1 MTSFNN
7 LVVSH
12 WDEFSTATSEGN
24 TVVVD
29 GTSLRLADIVAVARH
44 GLCAELSPHAVGGIE
59 RSAAAIQKSIAD
71 GEIIYGVNT
80 GFGGSADTR
89 TQKIENLQRE
99 IMRGLNYGV
108 LDGEFYST
116 PSSLAK
122 GTTKT
127 TDAKILP
134 LDNQTSNQ
142 MPEAWVRGTM
152 LIRLNSLSSG
162 ASGVRLATVQTL
174 FKLLQEN
181 IIPLTPLRGSISAS
195 GDLSPLSYIGGTMQ
209 GKPNLLVWAGPQSDR
224 RVIRADC
231 ALAEKSIPKVRLGP
245 KEGLAIV
252 NGTAASTSVGA
263 LAMHEAL
270 CQAALSQVLTSM
282 SVEALLGTD
291 ESFDPFFSDVRPHP
305 GQRDA
310 ASAILEFLNGSS
322 LMQRGDGSEKS
333 SLRQDRY
340 SLRTAPQWIGPVF
353 EDFVLAHQ
361 QITDELNSVTDNP
374 LIDCTDSKQHRTIHG
389 GNFQARSITSAMEKL
404 RQGIQGIGRMLFTQ
418 CTELINPTTN
428 RGLPPN
434 LVFDEPSES
443 YIWKGTDVMIAS
455 LTSELG
461 FLANPVGTHV
471 QTAEM
476 GNQALNSLA
485 LISARYTL
493 EALSIL
499 TQLSSAHL
507 VALCQALDL
516 RAMNCRFFE
525 TLEPLFHQLF
535 ASTFTTDSFLP
546 PDSDA
551 KRLADFSLSLKCW
564 GIFTQ
569 RLAQL
574 STQNSRDRF
583 TTSISA
589 TSSYLLPLLTSTSLP
604 ALQIWSLEATSL
616 SLKLFHANKDI
627 YYASPDATPFLG
639 AASKRMYTFVR
650 QELGIPFIRNDSIS
664 TPKGEMVDGEE
675 EYGFGGGEKKRQG
688 MTIGDVI
695 TEVYRAQRS
704 GALYSVVVECL
715 KEAGVSGSGIELQKE
730 EVKEAGIV
738 IEGRQL
744 GGMKR
749 AFVEDEGSVTDDSG
763 IERDWREKR
772 RRTSRA

>member
-1 MTSFNN
+1 MDLGAKPNN
-7 LVVSH
+7 
-12 WDEFSTATSEGN
+12 T
-24 TVVVD
+24 
-29 GTSLRLADIVAVARH
+29 RH
-44 GLCAELSPHAVGGIE
+44 GVSAKLAQYAVQGIE

-99 IMRGLNYGV
+99 IMRGLNYGI
-108 LDGEFYST
+108 LDGQHYST
-116 PSSLAK
+116 PSRLSNDAK
-122 GTTKT
+122 KT
-127 TDAKILP
+127 TSAEILS

-174 FKLLQEN
+174 YKLLEEN
-181 IIPLTPLRGSISAS
+181 IVPLTPLRGSISAS

-209 GKPNLLVWAGPQSDR
+209 GKPNLLVWAGPPSNR

-263 LAMHEAL
+263 LAMHEAM
-270 CQAALSQVLTSM
+270 CQAALSQVLTAM

-310 ASAILEFLNGSS
+310 ASAVLGFLQGSS
-322 LMQRGDGSEKS
+322 LMQHGDGSEKS

-353 EDFVLAHQ
+353 EDLVLAHQ
-361 QITDELNSVTDNP
+361 QVTDELNSVTDNP
-374 LIDCTDSKQHRTIHG
+374 LIDCTREKHRTIHG
-389 GNFQARSITSAMEKL
+389 GNFQARSITSAMEKV
-404 RQGIQGIGRMLFTQ
+404 RQGVQGIGRMLFTQ

-443 YIWKGTDVMIAS
+443 YIFKGTDIMIAS

-493 EALSIL
+493 DALAVL

-516 RAMNCRFFE
+516 RAMNCRYFE
-525 TLEPLFHQLF
+525 TLEPLFHSLF
-535 ASTFTTDSFLP
+535 ASTFTVDCFIPTTP
-546 PDSDA
+546 PTSIIT
-551 KRLADFSLSLKCW
+551 LSQKCW
-564 GIFTQ
+564 TLFTQ
-569 RLAQL
+569 RLSQL
-574 STQNSRDRF
+574 STQNTSDRF
-583 TTSISA
+583 TTSIS
-589 TSSYLLPLLTSTSLP
+589 TVSSFLLPLLTPSSLP
-604 ALQIWSLEATSL
+604 LLQIWGTEGTDLT
-616 SLKLFHANKDI
+616 LKLFHANKDI
-627 YYASPDATPFLG
+627 YFASPDATPYLG

-650 QELGIPFIRNDSIS
+650 KELNIPFIGNSSLS
-664 TPKGEMVDGEE
+664 TPRGELVDGEE
-675 EYGFGGGEKKRQG
+675 EYGFGGGETKRQG
-688 MTIGDVI
+688 MNVGDLN
-695 TEVYRAQRS
+695 TEVYRSQRS

-715 KEAGVSGSGIELQKE
+715 KEAGIGGPSTKNAEVAKVVATDVQVEFGKAKMLSG
-730 EVKEAGIV
+730 V
-738 IEGRQL
+738 
-744 GGMKR
+744 KR
-749 AFVEDEGSVTDDSG
+749 AWIEDEGSATDDSG
-763 IERDWREKR
+763 IERDVGEKK
-772 RRTSRA
+772 RRTSRV